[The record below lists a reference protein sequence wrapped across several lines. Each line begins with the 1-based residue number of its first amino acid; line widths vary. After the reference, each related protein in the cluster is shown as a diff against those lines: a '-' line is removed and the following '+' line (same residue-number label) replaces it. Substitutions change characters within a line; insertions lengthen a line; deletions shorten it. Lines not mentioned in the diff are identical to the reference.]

1 MQNFNKIIDLKFITG
16 SKSFSIMTPRNGLKP
31 DIKISGNITA
41 KSYCEQFEIRVTNLF
56 LNDLENITDV
66 QVSAGYENQVMAGL
80 TGKVMA
86 MYTAAPGPD
95 KETVIMCNQGNFNSL
110 ITKVINLKLK
120 AGFSIK
126 DVVDKLTQSLGFE
139 PAIIDSSVINM
150 TCAAPFYF
158 NGLCNDALFQL
169 KNCFEG
175 VNFTVAGSQIKVFP
189 LTAEMKSV
197 IVHELPFLTQ
207 APQFTGGLVNL
218 STLWNP
224 MIKCG
229 DYVRFPTKFSTIQNI
244 GALVSDVARVE
255 SVQFNFS
262 TTSEDNDMQI
272 SGTLS
277 SHLNKEVK

>member
-1 MQNFNKIIDLKFITG
+1 
-16 SKSFSIMTPRNGLKP
+16 
-31 DIKISGNITA
+31 
-41 KSYCEQFEIRVTNLF
+41 
-56 LNDLENITDV
+56 
-66 QVSAGYENQVMAGL
+66 
-80 TGKVMA
+80 
-86 MYTAAPGPD
+86 
-95 KETVIMCNQGNFNSL
+95 MCNQGNFNSL

-229 DYVRFPTKFSTIQNI
+229 DYVRFPTRFSTTTK
-244 GALVSDVARVE
+244 GAIVSDIARVE
-255 SVQFNFS
+255 TIQFNFS